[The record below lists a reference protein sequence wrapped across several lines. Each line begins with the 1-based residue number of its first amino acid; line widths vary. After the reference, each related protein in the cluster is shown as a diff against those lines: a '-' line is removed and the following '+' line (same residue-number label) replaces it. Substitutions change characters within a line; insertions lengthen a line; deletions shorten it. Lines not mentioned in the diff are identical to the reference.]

1 MTARC
6 TMPSIPRLFCFDMD
20 GTLTDTASS
29 WEHLSRHLGI
39 WDGLAEH
46 HLHAFIRGEIDYME
60 FCRMDALVLKGLDSG
75 LINAAMDT
83 IRIDAGIAK
92 LASYLRANG
101 CRTAL
106 VSSGLNVM
114 AERVTSIADFE
125 YVFVN
130 ELEVS
135 QGIMTGGVKVNVSI
149 DDETMTKRAIVRAL
163 AEGHGLKGAEVAA
176 VGDNWG
182 DHGMIEEAGMRFFV
196 DRVSA
201 ETEKARS
208 SFPDITV
215 VRNMED
221 LLLHIS
227 DGSLS

>member
-1 MTARC
+1 
-6 TMPSIPRLFCFDMD
+6 MPSIPRLFCFDMD

-29 WEHLSRHLGI
+29 WERLSRHLGI

-46 HLHAFIRGEIDYME
+46 HLHAFVRGEIDYME
-60 FCRMDALVLKGLDSG
+60 FCRMDAMVLKGLDHGQIKRAMETISIDMG
-75 LINAAMDT
+75 ITRLAA
-83 IRIDAGIAK
+83 
-92 LASYLRANG
+92 YLRANG

-106 VSSGLNVM
+106 VSSGLNAM
-114 AERVTSIADFE
+114 AERVTQLAQFD

-130 ELEVS
+130 ELEVHE
-135 QGIMTGGVKVNVSI
+135 GIMTGGVRVNVSI
-149 DDETMTKRAIVRAL
+149 DDESMTKSAIVRAL
-163 AEGHGLKGAEVAA
+163 AEENGLKGPEVAA

-196 DRVSA
+196 DRIHS

-208 SFPDITV
+208 SFPDITI

-221 LLLHIS
+221 LLNHMRGIA
-227 DGSLS
+227 DA

>member
-1 MTARC
+1 
-6 TMPSIPRLFCFDMD
+6 MD

-60 FCRMDALVLKGLDSG
+60 FCRLDAMVLKGLDKG
-75 LINAAMDT
+75 RVEAAMET
-83 IRIDAGIAK
+83 ISIDGGIAR
-92 LASYLRANG
+92 LSSFLRSNG
-101 CRTAL
+101 CMTAL

-114 AERVTSIADFE
+114 ADRVSELAQFD

-135 QGIMTGGVKVNVSI
+135 HGVMTGGVKVNVSI

-163 AEGHGLKGAEVAA
+163 AGKHGFKGAEVAA

-196 DRVSA
+196 DRIQT

-208 SFPDITV
+208 SFPDIIV
-215 VRNMED
+215 VGNMED
-221 LLLHIS
+221 LLVHIRG
-227 DGSLS
+227 GSPS

>member
-1 MTARC
+1 
-6 TMPSIPRLFCFDMD
+6 MPSIPRLFCFDMD

-46 HLHAFIRGEIDYME
+46 HLHAFVRGEIDYME
-60 FCRMDALVLKGLDSG
+60 FCRLDALVLKGIELPR
-75 LINAAMDT
+75 IREAMGT
-83 IRIDAGIAK
+83 IRIDGGITG
-92 LASYLRANG
+92 LASYLRSNG
-101 CRTAL
+101 CKTAL
-106 VSSGLNVM
+106 ISSGLNVM
-114 AERVTSIADFE
+114 AERVMALADFD
-125 YVFVN
+125 YAFVN

-135 QGIMTGGVKVNVSI
+135 QGIMTGIVKVNVSI

-163 AEGHGLKGAEVAA
+163 AEEHGFRGAEVAA

-196 DRVSA
+196 DRIGT

-227 DGSLS
+227 EGSSS